1 MTSGSVPPKRKMVP
15 RYFYLRPDEFKAL
28 KQRAEQ
34 DNLTHS
40 EIVRLALRA
49 YLGLPLEQP

>member
-15 RYFYLRPDEFKAL
+15 RYFYLRPDEIAAL

-34 DNLTHS
+34 DNLTQS
-40 EIVRLALRA
+40 EIVRRALRA
-49 YLGLPLEQP
+49 YLGLREQP